1 MVNRVLTSPYLWW
14 FDQFRPVSWG
24 DRRPQEVLASNLM
37 AMTAS
42 SRAPAGAG
50 SNESERSPFA
60 RTTEL
65 LAPYKPGKPLIT
77 LSLGEPQHPVP
88 GFVGPV
94 LAQHIADFGRY
105 PLARGIEPFRK
116 AAAGWL
122 STRFKLP
129 RAVDPESEILVLNGS
144 REGLFF
150 AALTAA
156 ALCRRAQGPPGDPDA
171 ESVLSGLWRRRARG
185 GLRDRSICRPRSP
198 TAFCPISM
206 RSMTPRWRARS
217 RSTSPRPPIRKAR
230 SPRTRLFRAPE
241 ELSDRFGFMI
251 LSDECYSEIYTRD
264 APGSMLECAGPDFA
278 NVVAFQSL
286 SKRSNL
292 PGMRVGFAA
301 GDKKFLAAFH
311 ELRNVAAPQVPVPL
325 QQVATAAYGD
335 EAHVEENRKL
345 YRIKFDLADQI
356 LGNRYGYKRPAGGF
370 CVWLDVSAHGG
381 DEAAAVKLYRD
392 AGVRVIPGSYLAR
405 QASRTASIPARA
417 ISASRWSPTVNPPP
431 RRCIA
436 WSRLWLINGA

>member
-1 MVNRVLTSPYLWW
+1 
-14 FDQFRPVSWG
+14 
-24 DRRPQEVLASNLM
+24 M

-42 SRAPAGAG
+42 SRAPSGAG
-50 SNESERSPFA
+50 PKESERSPFA

-65 LAPYKPGKPLIT
+65 LAPYKPAKPLIT

-105 PLARGIEPFRK
+105 PLAKGIEPFRK
-116 AAAGWL
+116 AAAAWL

-129 RAVDPESEILVLNGS
+129 RAIDPDSEVLVLNGS

-150 AALTAA
+150 AALTARDYVGERRGRPAILMPNPFYPAYGAGSRA
-156 ALCRRAQGPPGDPDA
+156 AGCEQIYLPTTLANGFLPDLDAIDEATLARTVAFYIASPANPQGSVATPDY
-171 ESVLSGLWRRRARG
+171 
-185 GLRDRSICRPRSP
+185 
-198 TAFCPISM
+198 F
-206 RSMTPRWRARS
+206 
-217 RSTSPRPPIRKAR
+217 RKLKQLA
-230 SPRTRLFRAPE
+230 
-241 ELSDRFGFMI
+241 DRFGFI
-251 LSDECYSEIYTRD
+251 VLSDECYSEIYTRE
-264 APGSMLECAGPDFA
+264 APGSMLECAGPDFG
-278 NVVAFQSL
+278 NVVVFQSL

-301 GDKKFLAAFH
+301 GDRKFLAAFH

-356 LGNRYGYKRPAGGF
+356 LANRYGYRRPAGGF
-370 CVWLDVSAHGG
+370 CVWLDVSKYGG
-381 DEAAAVKLYRD
+381 EEEAAVKLYRD

-405 QASRTASIPARA
+405 EQNDGFNPGKGFIRLALVSDSESTAEALH
-417 ISASRWSPTVNPPP
+417 
-431 RRCIA
+431 
-436 WSRLWLINGA
+436 RLVETLA